1 MDQDQARREFRGK
14 PSLWFMFRVED
25 CALKRDGNRGEAD
38 MAREGCDILCKFE
51 LAVFVVLLGVVCE
64 WSTKRIR

>member
-1 MDQDQARREFRGK
+1 
-14 PSLWFMFRVED
+14 MFRVED